1 LWEVRCNQTFM
12 FCSDIGRASIR
23 VMVMKELREK
33 YNMRKIDASTRI
45 ELTTAAIT
53 QYFKGERGAIFI
65 Q

>member
-1 LWEVRCNQTFM
+1 
-12 FCSDIGRASIR
+12 
-23 VMVMKELREK
+23 MKELREK